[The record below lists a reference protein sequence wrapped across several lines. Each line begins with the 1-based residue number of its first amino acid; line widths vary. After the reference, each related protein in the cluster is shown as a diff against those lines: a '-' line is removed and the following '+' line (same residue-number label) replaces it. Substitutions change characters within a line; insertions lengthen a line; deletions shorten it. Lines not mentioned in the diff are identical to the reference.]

1 MSRII
6 TRRQSIASLKASCRK
21 AGVIGAGIFFGIIAA
36 VLVCGAGWL
45 ILVAF

>member
-6 TRRQSIASLKASCRK
+6 TRRQSIASLKASAHK

-36 VLVCGAGWL
+36 ALICGLALL

>member
-6 TRRQSIASLKASCRK
+6 TRRQSLASLKASAYK
-21 AGVIGAGIFFGIIAA
+21 AGVIGAGIVFGILAA
-36 VLVCGAGWL
+36 ALICGAGWL

>member
-6 TRRQSIASLKASCRK
+6 TRRQSLASLKASAHK
-21 AGVIGAGIFFGIIAA
+21 AGVIGAGIVLGIIAA
-36 VLVCGAGWL
+36 ALICGTAWL